1 MLTTIREIKIFK
13 RLLHLNCEIALDFT
27 FFIN

>member
-1 MLTTIREIKIFK
+1 MLTKIRNIKIFK
-13 RLLHLNCEIALDFT
+13 KLLHMNRKMDLDFT